1 MMHSERMK
9 MTEDKLTQAWQDYQ
23 RGMDY
28 FHAVDLYGRAEECY
42 RMVSGDQWAGLKS
55 GDERPAVLNILAPIV
70 KSMTAMV
77 GQNTL
82 SIHFS
87 PLSFGPGRERF
98 LALCDKLDRHAA
110 RVWEQIKMDARLWE
124 VLEDACIAGD
134 SFAYFYA
141 EGGGVK
147 MDLLD
152 TVNVMLADEQNPDI
166 ESQPYLLLIQR
177 RYVDDVKREA
187 RENGVKDIDL
197 ILPDEET
204 ELSLGGDLEV
214 KNGQKCISILKLWK
228 EKGEVHF
235 VKATKYVVY
244 QPEQVMTGLAR
255 YPVAHYRWKPIK
267 GQGRGAGDVWDK
279 IPNQI
284 SINKNLYRFES
295 SVKASAFPHKVFNR
309 HALTDEDVKR
319 LSYPDSNIGVDDRNF
334 QGVSGLIGY
343 LQPASISP
351 HAKDIWQE
359 CITLTRDL
367 AGAGDNLENVDPEQ
381 ASGTAI
387 NAAREAKALSLN
399 MQTAACRQFVEDMAR
414 IWYALWVA
422 YNPDGLQVIYRD
434 EDGAEVADVIPA
446 EELRAM
452 DVDVRVDVSPK
463 NPFSKL
469 AHEASLL
476 QLFQAQAISFPEY
489 VEALDEDAN
498 VPRDKLMNILEKRK
512 AAEEA
517 EAAQAMAQLTA
528 QVERLTAENA
538 ALARA
543 AEEGRQAGRKLTE
556 LAGYMQSDDYR
567 MERQAKA
574 LELQKKAMELSDG
587 QETDWEAMGL

>member
-1 MMHSERMK
+1 MEFVTKRRESGGDEGL
-9 MTEDKLTQAWQDYQ
+9 TEAWRDYQ

-28 FHAVDLYGRAEECY
+28 FHGVGLYDRAAECH
-42 RMVSGDQWAGLKS
+42 RMVSGDQWAGLKA
-55 GDERPAVLNILAPIV
+55 GDERPAAMNILAPIV

-87 PLSFGPGRERF
+87 PLSLGPARERQA
-98 LALCDKLDRHAA
+98 ALCEKLDRYAA

-124 VLEDACIAGD
+124 VLEDACISGD
-134 SFAYFYA
+134 SFSYFYYRD
-141 EGGGVK
+141 GVMG

-152 TVNVMLADEQNPDI
+152 TVNVMLADEQNPDV

-177 RYVDDVKREA
+177 RYVDDVRREA
-187 RENGVKDIDL
+187 KENGVKDL
-197 ILPDEET
+197 SRILPDEDT
-204 ELSLGGDLEV
+204 ELSLGGGAEV
-214 KNGQKCISILKLWK
+214 KNHQKCVSILKLWK
-228 EKGEVHF
+228 EKGEVRF
-235 VKATKYVVY
+235 LKATKYLVY
-244 QPEQVMTGLAR
+244 APARTIAGLRR
-255 YPVAHYRWKPIK
+255 YPVAHYRWKPVK
-267 GQGRGAGDVWDK
+267 GGGRGWGDVWDK

-295 SVKASAFPHKVFNR
+295 SVKASAFPHKVYSR

-359 CITLTRDL
+359 CITLTREL
-367 AGAGDNLENVDPEQ
+367 AGAGDNLENIDPEQ

-414 IWYALWVA
+414 IWYALWTA
-422 YNPDGLQVIYRD
+422 YNPDGLPVLYRAD
-434 EDGAEVADVIPA
+434 DGTEITETIPA
-446 EELRAM
+446 DELRAM

-469 AHEASLL
+469 AHEAALL
-476 QLFQAQAISFPEY
+476 QLFQAGAITFPEY
-489 VEALDEDAN
+489 VEALDEDSN
-498 VPRDKLMNILEKRK
+498 VPKDKLMDILEKR
-512 AAEEA
+512 
-517 EAAQAMAQLTA
+517 
-528 QVERLTAENA
+528 
-538 ALARA
+538 RA
-543 AEEGRQAGRKLTE
+543 AEKQQAEQAVAALQAENEALRAQAEQGRAAADKLTE
-556 LAGYMQSDDYR
+556 LTGYMQSGDYQMEQR
-567 MERQAKA
+567 MKALDLKKKA
-574 LELQKKAMELSDG
+574 LEVGGGEEM
-587 QETDWEAMGL
+587 DWGAMGL